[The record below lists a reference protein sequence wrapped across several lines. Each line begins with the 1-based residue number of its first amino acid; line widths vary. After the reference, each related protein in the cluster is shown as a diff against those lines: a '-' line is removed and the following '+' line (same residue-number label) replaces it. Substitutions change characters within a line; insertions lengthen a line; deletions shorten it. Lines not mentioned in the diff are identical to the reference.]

1 MNNIR
6 TISQSLKKEIKNKFF
21 NKHTAKLRSIPLE
34 NVETERVED
43 QYKDYLY
50 YYQQATRWR

>member
-21 NKHTAKLRSIPLE
+21 NKHTAKLRSITIE

-43 QYKDYLY
+43 QYKDYLH
-50 YYQQATRWR
+50 YYQQATRWK